1 MLSILLTACHGK
13 RCSFYPLEVA
23 LVGFFSLESCYI
35 CCLWAG
41 AARHSSGTVCMRN
54 GGWWFTVD
62 FPVPFLHFCPVT
74 HTFSARSFSVF
85 VIIIKGSD
93 SKPTQC
99 RSFHWLQKGL
109 DQVQTIFWISGEI
122 CSEILQTSK
131 QLLEAKVKLYISY
144 WNR

>member
-1 MLSILLTACHGK
+1 MGRDVVFILWKWHLSVFSHWKAVIFAVSEQELQGTPLGQYACGTEAGGLQLTFLSTGH
-13 RCSFYPLEVA
+13 
-23 LVGFFSLESCYI
+23 
-35 CCLWAG
+35 
-41 AARHSSGTVCMRN
+41 
-54 GGWWFTVD
+54 

-85 VIIIKGSD
+85 IIIIKGSD

-144 WNR
+144 